1 MSRYFI
7 PESAIDSLET
17 KLATIRRKC
26 AKYGCEF
33 SYSRIGETFKK
44 VEMQDE
50 EGMRTEVIIKAI
62 EVEVSGTVIAE
73 SGWELAG
80 KIEHL
85 ETGNLIHS
93 FGDTTIPD
101 WYRSASPR
109 CEHCNSDRHRK
120 ETYVLYHAKNNAWKQ
135 VGSSCLKDFTGYVS
149 AEMAAAVASV
159 YALFDQISEDRIR
172 IASSPKYFDTESVI
186 CYAIEC
192 VKHWGYHKSEEGNDA
207 TRETVRD
214 LMQGQQDFPAIVRS
228 VTFDPMS
235 TANLQT
241 FKDLRSRLLALNA
254 EDDYTNNLQVL
265 LRAEKVPEK
274 HLGILVSAVPYY
286 NRMIAREAEQRKLA
300 EETSNSE
307 FVGNVGDKLTIDIA
321 TVKLVNIYDDYYG
334 STWRYQIVDAHG
346 NVFMWDA
353 SSPMWDMVCVED
365 SPKGDVIEGLPL
377 QIKGTIKKHD
387 EFRNIKQTWLTRCR
401 VTKRTDKVLSRATWD
416 TQVGVG
422 IVIDPRELYR
432 QLSSWAPGSTDA
444 SNALNRYD
452 VHINTPRGERSLYY
466 ENS

>member
-62 EVEVSGTVIAE
+62 EVEVSGTAIAE

-159 YALFDQISEDRIR
+159 YALFDQISEDRVY

-207 TRETVRD
+207 TRERVRD
-214 LMQGQQDFPAIVRS
+214 LMHRHMKLPASIDA

-235 TANLQT
+235 TANLRT
-241 FKDLRSRLLALNA
+241 FEDLRSRLLALNA

-321 TVKLVNIYDDYYG
+321 TVKLVNIYDGYYG

-353 SSPMWDMVCVED
+353 SSPMWDTVCVED

-377 QIKGTIKKHD
+377 QIKGTVKKHD

-444 SNALNRYD
+444 SNAVMEAMELLYRYD
-452 VHINTPRGERSLYY
+452 AEA
-466 ENS
+466 